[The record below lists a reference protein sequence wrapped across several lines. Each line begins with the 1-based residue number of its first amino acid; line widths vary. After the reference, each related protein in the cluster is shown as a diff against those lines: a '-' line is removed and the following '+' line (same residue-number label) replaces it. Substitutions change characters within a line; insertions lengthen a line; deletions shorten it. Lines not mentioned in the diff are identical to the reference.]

1 MPATDAKILAKLKR
15 TVDQLYASEP
25 ILLQDVNASFTAG
38 GFYALQG
45 STLLTAARTYTF
57 NLKVGD
63 FIRVNI
69 NDANTDTFVVQLSIN
84 GTVVT
89 VAADESGFVEGVI
102 DTAGALQVFSGAS
115 AITFNQLFYI
125 QQKSDFPAPSAGVI
139 QLDDGVTY
147 VINGAVDIGTD
158 TLRTGSGTI
167 IIGLSSPLKDRIVY
181 TGTGVAV
188 QAINATALQ
197 ISEIGIT
204 ALSGTALDL
213 TGIPTILILQS
224 VQIIATNIG
233 AVSGNRIFITSMI
246 AIDFDGGMLVTSG
259 GISFEA
265 IEIHLTQSLTSTSP
279 VIDFGATLWTGQI
292 AITGQM
298 TSTPG
303 QPAISAVANNGNLS
317 GNGLGRV
324 TMLKLGDGV
333 MLAGGI
339 TVDDSR
345 WLFTIIGDQRSVFLG
360 RIGMSGNAVVTAAPT
375 TFTLVAGTTIADV
388 EKRFTQVASNRVRFD
403 VITPIQVRVDILINA
418 IKVGGSSV
426 HFEFAIF
433 KTPDGGSASQVGQA
447 VGVNVDNKG
456 QSISFPVIDDGG
468 TPLDVYELRVLNTE
482 NSENITVV
490 DETMTFSVL

>member
-1 MPATDAKILAKLKR
+1 MPATDAKIIAKLKR

-25 ILLQDVNASFTAG
+25 ILLQDLNASFTAG
-38 GFYALQG
+38 GFYVLQG
-45 STLLTAARTYTF
+45 STILTAARTYTF

-63 FIRVNI
+63 FIRINI
-69 NDANTDTFVVQLSIN
+69 NDANTDTFVVQLNIN
-84 GTVVT
+84 GTIVT
-89 VAADESGFVEGVI
+89 VAADKSGFVEGVI
-102 DTAGALQVFSGAS
+102 DTAGTLQVFSGAS

-224 VQIIATNIG
+224 VQIVAVNIG
-233 AVSGNRIFITSMI
+233 AVSGNRIFIDAMI
-246 AIDFDGGMLVTSG
+246 AIDFDGGMLVSSG
-259 GISFEA
+259 GISFQA
-265 IEIHLTQSLTSTSP
+265 TEIHLTQSLTPISP
-279 VIDFGATLWTGQI
+279 VIDFGSTVWTGE
-292 AITGQM
+292 ITISGQM

-303 QPAISAVANNGNLS
+303 QPAISAVANNANLGGS
-317 GNGLGRV
+317 GFGRA
-324 TMLKLGDGV
+324 TMIKLGDGP

-339 TVDDSR
+339 TIDDSR
-345 WLFTIIGDQRSVFLG
+345 WLFTLIGDQRSIFLG
-360 RIGMSGNAVVTAAPT
+360 RIGMSGNTVLTIAPIVYT
-375 TFTLVAGTTIADV
+375 IVAGTTIADV

-403 VITPIQVRVDILINA
+403 IITPIQVRIDVLISV

-433 KTPDGGSASQVGQA
+433 KTPDGGSANQVGQA

-456 QSISFPVIDDGG
+456 QSVSFPVIDDGG
-468 TPLDVYELRVLNTE
+468 TPLDVYELRVINTE

-490 DETMTFSVL
+490 NETMTFTIL